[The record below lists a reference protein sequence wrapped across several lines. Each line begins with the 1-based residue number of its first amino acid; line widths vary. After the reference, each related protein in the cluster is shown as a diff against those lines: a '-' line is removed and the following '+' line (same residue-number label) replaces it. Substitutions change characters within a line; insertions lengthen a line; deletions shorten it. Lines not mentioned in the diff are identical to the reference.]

1 MGWLFAICG
10 GLMLG
15 GATLWLIRK
24 HEQIT
29 LHKQA
34 DGKSAALAA
43 LASVSLVLGRRR
55 VDRRHSRQGFKN

>member
-15 GATLWLIRK
+15 GAALWLIRK

-34 DGKSAALAA
+34 DEE
-43 LASVSLVLGRRR
+43 SLRRWR
-55 VDRRHSRQGFKN
+55 P